1 MKAPGLIGAYLIGFA
16 ALLGAQPSP
25 GSIYVATGRF
35 ADATRDLRASGVGDI
50 VTILVND
57 TASAAAT
64 GATNT
69 NRKSSANSSLALLG
83 SSNPRL
89 ANLLAA
95 TGNQQLQ
102 SQGTTSR
109 NMTLTTTISARVVSI
124 TPDGSLVVEGDK
136 HIGVNSEKQT
146 IVVHGIVRPV
156 DLTTANTVA
165 SGQVADLSI
174 QVNGKG
180 VVGDAIRRPH
190 FLYRLLLGLLP
201 F

>member
-1 MKAPGLIGAYLIGFA
+1 MW
-16 ALLGAQPSP
+16 AQPSP
-25 GSIYVATGRF
+25 GSLYVSNGRL
-35 ADATRDLRASGVGDI
+35 AAATRDLKAANIGDI
-50 VTILVND
+50 LTILVND
-57 TASAAAT
+57 TASAVAT

-69 NRKSSANSSLALLG
+69 ARKTSAKSSLALLG

-89 ANLLAA
+89 ANLL
-95 TGNQQLQ
+95 TTSGDQELQ

-109 NMTLTTTISARVVSI
+109 NMALTTTISARVTAI
-124 TPDGSLVVEGDK
+124 GPDGSLAVEGVK
-136 HIGVNSEKQT
+136 NIGVNSEKQT
-146 IVVHGIVRPV
+146 VVVRGLVRPV
-156 DLTTANTVA
+156 DLTTANTVT

>member
-1 MKAPGLIGAYLIGFA
+1 MKGGWTALGFFGLAGWVW
-16 ALLGAQPSP
+16 AQPSP
-25 GSIYVATGRF
+25 GSLYVSNGRL
-35 ADATRDLRASGVGDI
+35 AAATRDLKAANVGDI

-57 TASAAAT
+57 SASAVAT

-69 NRKSSANSSLALLG
+69 SRKTSAKSSLALLG

-89 ANLLAA
+89 ANML
-95 TGNQQLQ
+95 TSSGDQELQ

-109 NMTLTTTISARVVSI
+109 NMALTTTISARVTAVTS
-124 TPDGSLVVEGDK
+124 DGALAIEGVK
-136 HIGVNSEKQT
+136 NIGVNSEKQT
-146 IVVHGIVRPV
+146 VVVRGVVRPV
-156 DLTTANTVA
+156 DLTTANTVT